1 MAYITINDYV
11 DLSGCASEPDNFE
24 LLETRARQLIDRATH
39 GRVRSESPVREPVKM
54 AMSELISAIYADRLS
69 DAEHGGRE
77 VSAVSNDGVSVSY
90 VSGSQ
95 KDSSRMTRYS
105 AIIRMWLDPEV
116 TASGVP
122 LLYAGVDA

>member
-1 MAYITINDYV
+1 MAYLTINDYI
-11 DLSGCASEPDNFE
+11 DLNGRESEPENFE
-24 LLETRARQLIDRATH
+24 LLELRARQLIDRATH
-39 GRVRSESPVREPVKM
+39 GRIRSESPVRQPVRM
-54 AMSELISAIYADRLS
+54 AMVELIDAIHADRLS

-77 VSAVSNDGVSVSY
+77 VSTVSNDGVSVSY

-105 AIIRMWLDPEV
+105 AIIRMWLEPEV
-116 TASGVP
+116 SASGVP

>member
-1 MAYITINDYV
+1 MAYLTINDYI
-11 DLSGCASEPDNFE
+11 DLNGRESEPENFE
-24 LLETRARQLIDRATH
+24 LLELRARQLIDRATH
-39 GRVRSESPVREPVKM
+39 GRIRSESPVRQPVRM
-54 AMSELISAIYADRLS
+54 AMVELIDAIHADRLS

-95 KDSSRMTRYS
+95 NDSSRMTRYS
-105 AIIRMWLDPEV
+105 AIIRMWLEPEV